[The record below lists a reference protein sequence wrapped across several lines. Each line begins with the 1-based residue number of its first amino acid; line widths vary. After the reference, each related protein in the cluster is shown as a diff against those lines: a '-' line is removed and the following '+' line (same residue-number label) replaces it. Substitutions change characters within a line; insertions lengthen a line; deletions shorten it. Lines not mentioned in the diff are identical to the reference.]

1 MPEFKNPNTGVDGY
15 ETRNRAVAPLEDKDE
30 DTDCLHATLAILL
43 MDVCPVPERFIF
55 STKGNKNIAPHWPAG
70 ANENKGAKWENGIFV
85 YLAGWF
91 GTAFKDTMY

>member
-15 ETRNRAVAPLEDKDE
+15 ETRNRVVAPLEDKGK
-30 DTDCLHATLAILL
+30 DTDGLHATLAILL
-43 MDVCPVPERFIF
+43 MDVCPFLVCFIF
-55 STKGNKNIAPHWPAG
+55 STKGNKNIASHWPAG

-91 GTAFKDTMY
+91 STAFKDTMY